1 MDMRKRIVSFI
12 MSCLLLLL
20 GLCGCHMP
28 SKEEV
33 DVYMPDGAP
42 ALALAYAMAKDTKED
57 GVTYRVVAAES
68 IAAYVSGKEE
78 EKNADLCV
86 LPVNLAAKLLGN
98 GERYQMLGVVTH
110 GNLFLLG
117 EGEKISKENA
127 RVLQGKTVGVVQL
140 ANVPGLVTK
149 AALLNLGLSYGEL
162 SDGGAISEEKVNLKA
177 AQPLSDLNTLGVDY
191 LVAASPVAERL
202 GLPFVASLQEL
213 YGEGKGYPQ
222 AVLVAKNELVKTNGK
237 WLKDFLKTVRGGAD
251 WLKTTESET
260 VYEAYRACLLEGLSP
275 AFTAQTLHAKTIENA
290 NVYFTL
296 AKDSKGEVKDFLER
310 LQEVGAGKFTIA
322 DTFFYEGSL

>member
-117 EGEKISKENA
+117 EGEKITKENA
-127 RVLQGKTVGVVQL
+127 RVLHQRH
-140 ANVPGLVTK
+140 
-149 AALLNLGLSYGEL
+149 Y
-162 SDGGAISEEKVNLKA
+162 LK
-177 AQPLSDLNTLGVDY
+177 
-191 LVAASPVAERL
+191 
-202 GLPFVASLQEL
+202 
-213 YGEGKGYPQ
+213 
-222 AVLVAKNELVKTNGK
+222 
-237 WLKDFLKTVRGGAD
+237 W
-251 WLKTTESET
+251 
-260 VYEAYRACLLEGLSP
+260 
-275 AFTAQTLHAKTIENA
+275 
-290 NVYFTL
+290 
-296 AKDSKGEVKDFLER
+296 
-310 LQEVGAGKFTIA
+310 
-322 DTFFYEGSL
+322 